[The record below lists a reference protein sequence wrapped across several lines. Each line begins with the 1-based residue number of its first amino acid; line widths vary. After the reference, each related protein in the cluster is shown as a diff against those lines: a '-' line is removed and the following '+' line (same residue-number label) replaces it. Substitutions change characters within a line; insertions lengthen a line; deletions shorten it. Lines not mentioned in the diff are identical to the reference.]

1 MSDSYAQIYS
11 DEQVRQYRRDK
22 QMADAAGVSPAQIR
36 LLRTQGRLIQF
47 LSRVAEQEIMAM
59 EARYEDH

>member
-1 MSDSYAQIYS
+1 MSDAYAQIYS
-11 DEQVRQYRRDK
+11 DEQVRQSRRDK

-36 LLRTQGRLIQF
+36 LLRTQGKLLAF

-59 EARYEDH
+59 GVGNEDH